1 MTKKMPT
8 KPPNKSVKSTK
19 SSKSAGKSAVKA
31 SKKPV
36 AIAKKAIAK
45 SATKANFKGNA
56 LAKVTVK
63 APVLKLIKGGKKT
76 ASPAVNGAAKKG
88 APAKAATPLPVKLVA
103 VKGGANAKTTTYKL
117 GDVLFYPRQGLCRYE
132 MTVHEVGMDFLLLKP
147 VNGVGH
153 ATIRVP
159 VGNATRVGLRR
170 PSATMTF
177 DAACAV
183 LRKLSNDFESD
194 WRKRNQLLTDF
205 TMRGETTDHLAAA
218 KILAIQDAVKPLSHQ
233 ERRQYEQIV
242 QFAADEIA
250 LIEQGTSAT
259 VALNLMEYMRSITM
273 KNRPPASGTFGR

>member
-1 MTKKMPT
+1 MTKKMPV
-8 KPPNKSVKSTK
+8 KPPNKSVKSAK
-19 SSKSAGKSAVKA
+19 SSKNTGKSALKA
-31 SKKPV
+31 SKKPNV
-36 AIAKKAIAK
+36 K
-45 SATKANFKGNA
+45 SIK
-56 LAKVTVK
+56 TVK
-63 APVLKLIKGGKKT
+63 ASVKTSHKATLKAVSKTKAPAFKLIKGGKKASAPT
-76 ASPAVNGAAKKG
+76 ASFAAKKLVSSKTVV
-88 APAKAATPLPVKLVA
+88 PTTPKLVA
-103 VKGGANAKTTTYKL
+103 VKGGASAKPTAYKL

-177 DAACAV
+177 DAACAI

-259 VALNLMEYMRSITM
+259 VALNLMEYMRSITL
-273 KNRPPASGTFGR
+273 KNRPVASGTFGR